1 MIINSKQTKFVM
13 VLEFLFWILN
23 QVHSFLSTVTADFD
37 HIFVHQLSYRS
48 SHRRSSVK
56 KGILGNFAKFTGKR
70 LCQIPFLTKFFKK
83 ETLTQVFSCESCEIS
98 QNTFFTE
105 HLRTTVSV
113 VSEIDSISLIPELEY
128 VFIQSRF
135 SMNCLILAWKN
146 YSTKGLLFH
155 HCTETS
161 LYYSLRLL
169 KITGYQECYL
179 FFKLIKHVFLGS
191 FMKSQTSGTSSE
203 NEWQRMTTSD
213 NEWYNQ
219 WQRVTT
225 MVTSY
230 KEW

>member
-1 MIINSKQTKFVM
+1 M
-13 VLEFLFWILN
+13 VLELLFWILN
-23 QVHSFLSTVTADFD
+23 KFIAFLSTVTANFD
-37 HIFVHQLSYRS
+37 YIFVYQLSYRS
-48 SHRRSSVK
+48 NHRRSSVK
-56 KGILGNFAKFTGKR
+56 KDILRNFAKFTGKH
-70 LCQIPFLTKFFKK
+70 LYQIPFLTRFFKK
-83 ETLTQVFSCESCEIS
+83 ETLAQVFSCEFCES
-98 QNTFFTE
+98 SKDTFFTE
-105 HLRTTVSV
+105 LLRTTVSS
-113 VSEIDSISLIPELEY
+113 VSEIDLISLIPDLEY

-146 YSTKGLLFH
+146 YSTKALLFH

-169 KITGYQECYL
+169 KVTGYQECYL

-191 FMKSQTSGTSSE
+191 FIKSQTSGISSD

-225 MVTSY
+225 MATSY